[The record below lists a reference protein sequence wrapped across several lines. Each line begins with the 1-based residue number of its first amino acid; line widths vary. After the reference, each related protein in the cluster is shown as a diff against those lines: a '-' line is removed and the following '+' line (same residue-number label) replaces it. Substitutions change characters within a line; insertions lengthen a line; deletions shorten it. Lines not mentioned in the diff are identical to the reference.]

1 MNVPSETVR
10 HLLSEHRTLAST
22 LAAFEHLL
30 DEIEEGQKPDRALL
44 RVLVD
49 CISDF
54 CSLRHE
60 EKEEAL
66 LVPELERLGMEWDT
80 GPLAY
85 TRREHR
91 QVHYLIRSL
100 QHDCLQ
106 RDNWENEDC
115 RHFVSIGRELIAFL
129 TRHMKH
135 EEEYLFPEAE
145 ARLTPEIDAE
155 LAARFEE
162 IDEELD
168 HATDSQSLQARA
180 ALLVA
185 RFGGGHFGDKPS
197 ASHRRGGH

>member
-10 HLLSEHRTLAST
+10 HLLSEHHTLASS

-30 DEIEEGQKPDRALL
+30 DEVEEGKKPDRALL
-44 RVLVD
+44 RVMVD

-100 QHDCLQ
+100 QHDCHQ
-106 RDNWENEDC
+106 RDDWDGEDR
-115 RHFVSIGRELIAFL
+115 RHFVSIGRELISFL
-129 TRHMKH
+129 THHMKH
-135 EEEYLFPEAE
+135 EEKYLFPEAE

-162 IDEELD
+162 IDQELD
-168 HATDSQSLQARA
+168 HDADNQSLQARA

-185 RFGGGHFGDKPS
+185 RFGGGHSGDNPS
-197 ASHRRGGH
+197 VSRRGDGR